1 MIEATGWESFGATL
15 GGTINGARLTLFGLV
30 AFAWLIALRPVRQ
43 NLILRMMPTVLLA
56 ALSMDAILH
65 PLLISGGIQ
74 LDLRCVLLLIGGL
87 FISPPESLLPVM
99 VVLLLQ
105 LSIANWHLTD
115 IGPAC
120 IDIVLSYGVGALLR
134 QYAAKNHREVALR
147 EALAAS
153 LLVPF
158 SSSIAILTFSGW
170 SDPSESVWAEIPY
183 LMLLS
188 SLTCIAFGLLLEL
201 LVRPIRAEAALQDS
215 DFRLR
220 QLVEGSTQ
228 GVVIIDQSKPVFAN
242 RTFAAMFGFAST
254 AEVIALPS
262 IDGLFGPSLAAIT
275 PREAF
280 RSDGEALLHVRKYP
294 ATRKDGNSVWIDFEV
309 RRTGWI
315 GKPVLQVTAV
325 DVTELKAVEDS
336 LQHRQTVLVEH
347 QQSILELVKID
358 FRQYRSMEAA
368 AETLAQRGA
377 ASLDVARLTV
387 WLIDADR
394 EARRMLARW
403 DAVARRY
410 VTAHSG
416 WIPISVTFRDT
427 IQRNET
433 RIYDNILVDPSIDTD
448 ERAAFKADGITS
460 LMAVPYH
467 VNDRYSGV
475 VTFADADGPRH
486 WTIEDQM
493 LASGVAG
500 LTGLAL
506 LTVLHQQALAALDA
520 ASEGICIRDAEG
532 DLVYANA
539 QARDLVGIGSDDPL
553 DKDVSESLPIVSE
566 PAAASGVRLDQKWQR
581 LDGST
586 ATLSVS
592 SGKLPDGGS
601 LTLFKDVSDERR
613 LDAERRELEA
623 QLLRAGKMEAVGRL
637 AGGIAHEFNNLLGS
651 LFGYAGFLMEDLE
664 PGTPQRR
671 YAERINLVSHRA
683 KDLVRQVLAFS
694 RTSDAGRAR
703 FDLRETLREGEEIL
717 RATLPVSTRLEFK
730 LGSEPVWLH
739 GNVGQLSQIL
749 INLCINSND
758 AIENGEGLISV
769 SLRVR
774 TASSSWVPAAIDAQP
789 VESIRAG
796 ALAPGLRY
804 AVISVQD
811 NGKGMSPTDLARV
824 FEPFFTT
831 KEQGRGTGLGLAVV
845 HGLVLEHQGAYSV
858 TSRPGLGTVFDLYFP
873 LSEAPSVAEVK
884 PADEPVRSGNE
895 RVLIVDDETELA
907 DVVKAGLSR
916 LGYEVT
922 CVHDPDD
929 ALAALNAAES
939 PFNALITDEV
949 LPKMKGIRL
958 IPKVRAACPELKII
972 LWTGFSDNV
981 SEQTALEAGADV
993 FLYKPVETNVIADH
1007 LRRLLGSDDVRPSR
1021 PQL

>member
-1 MIEATGWESFGATL
+1 MIDTIDWESFGAAF
-15 GGTINGARLTLFGLV
+15 GGAINGARLTLFGLI
-30 AFAWLIALRPVRQ
+30 AFAWLIALRPIGQ
-43 NLILRMMPTVLLA
+43 NLILRMMPSVLLS
-56 ALSMDAILH
+56 ALSIDAVLH
-65 PLLISGGIQ
+65 PLLSSNGIQ
-74 LDLRCVLLLIGGL
+74 LDLRCVLLLIAGL
-87 FISPPESLLPVM
+87 FTGFPESLLPVM
-99 VVLLLQ
+99 VVLLLRF
-105 LSIANWHLTD
+105 SIANWSLMATVPPCVD
-115 IGPAC
+115 IA
-120 IDIVLSYGVGALLR
+120 LSYGAGLVLR
-134 QYAAKNHREVALR
+134 RVAGKQHRDVALR
-147 EALAAS
+147 EALGAAM
-153 LLVPF
+153 LVPLTASF
-158 SSSIAILTFSGW
+158 AIFAVFGW
-170 SDPSESVWAEIPY
+170 SGLSEPIRAEMPY

-188 SLTCIAFGLLLEL
+188 SLICIGFGLLLEL
-201 LVRPIRAEAALQDS
+201 LVRPVRAEAALQDS

-228 GVVIIDQSKPVFAN
+228 GVVIIDQSKPLFAN
-242 RTFAAMFGFAST
+242 RTFATMFGFASP
-254 AEVIALPS
+254 ADVIALPS

-280 RSDGEALLHVRKYP
+280 RTDGEALLHVRKYP
-294 ATRKDGNSVWIDFEV
+294 ATRKDGSSVWIDFEV
-309 RRTGWI
+309 RRTGWV
-315 GKPVLQVTAV
+315 GRPVLQVTAV
-325 DVTELKAVEDS
+325 DVTELKALEDS
-336 LQHRQTVLVEH
+336 LHHRQALLVEH

-358 FRQYRSMEAA
+358 FRRYRSMEAA
-368 AETLAQRGA
+368 AATIAERGA
-377 ASLDVARLTV
+377 ASLGVARLTI

-394 EARRMLARW
+394 EGRRLLAGW
-403 DAVARRY
+403 DR
-410 VTAHSG
+410 TAQCPVLADGG
-416 WIPISVTFRDT
+416 WTPMSITLREI
-427 IQRNET
+427 IKRNET
-433 RIYDNILVDPSIDTD
+433 RIHENVLVDPSIDAE
-448 ERAAFKADGITS
+448 ERAVFRTEGITS

-467 VNDRYSGV
+467 VNNRYSGTV
-475 VTFADADGPRH
+475 CFAGRDGPRH

-493 LASGVAG
+493 LGSGIAS

-520 ASEGICIRDAEG
+520 ASEGICIRDADG

-553 DKDVSESLPIVSE
+553 DQDVSESLPNVIQPV
-566 PAAASGVRLDQKWQR
+566 AASGARLDQKWQR
-581 LDGST
+581 LDGSI

-592 SGKLPDGGS
+592 SGQLPDGGS

-613 LDAERRELEA
+613 LDAERRDLEA

-651 LFGYAGFLMEDLE
+651 LFGYAGFLIEDLA

-694 RTSDAGRAR
+694 RTSDAGRSR
-703 FDLRETLREGEEIL
+703 FDVREMLREGEEIL
-717 RATLPVSTRLEFK
+717 RATLPISTRLEFK
-730 LGSEPVWLH
+730 LGAEPVWLH

-758 AIENGEGLISV
+758 AIESGEGVIAV

-774 TASSSWVPAAIDAQP
+774 TASSSWVPPALEALPD
-789 VESIRAG
+789 ESVRAG

-811 NGKGMSPTDLARV
+811 NGKGMSAASLSRV

-831 KEQGRGTGLGLAVV
+831 KEQGQGTGLGLAVV

-858 TSRPGLGTVFDLYFP
+858 TSRPGMGTVFDLYFP
-873 LSEAPSVAEVK
+873 LSEAPSVAETK
-884 PADEPVRSGNE
+884 AADEPVRNGSE

-916 LGYEVT
+916 LGYDVM
-922 CVHDPDD
+922 CVHDPED
-929 ALAALNAAES
+929 ALTALSAATA
-939 PFNALITDEV
+939 PFDALITDEV
-949 LPKMKGIRL
+949 LPKMKGIKL
-958 IPKVRAACPELKII
+958 IPKVRAACPDLKII

-981 SEQTALEAGADV
+981 SEQTALEAGADL

-1007 LRRLLGSDDVRPSR
+1007 LRRLLG
-1021 PQL
+1021 